1 MNEPKKPT
9 RRVYPINRFERE
21 AYSIWKGVG
30 DEVPKA
36 ERLRT
41 LAKRITDY
49 TAVLEKIGRSRKLN
63 DWQSRFVKRRKS
75 YLAKLAKDV
84 ADMAD
89 GFVEKSITVAAPT
102 T

>member
-9 RRVYPINRFERE
+9 RKVYPINRFEKE

-41 LAKRITDY
+41 LAKRIKEY

-63 DWQSRFVKRRKS
+63 DWQSRFVKRRRS
-75 YLAKLAKDV
+75 YLSKLAKDV
-84 ADMAD
+84 ADLAD
-89 GFVEKSITVAAPT
+89 GFGEPAGTMAAPT
-102 T
+102 A